1 LLLNLDN
8 DDETEVVT
16 RLELLGVEGSVI
28 ADPSRFRIYQPES
41 AEAIEAVLPETK
53 DFRASM
59 VGIDSFGGLLTY
71 LEYDS
76 LKDNDVRKCWNEN
89 IQPFGNRDTE
99 CAVWVIDHL
108 TKRQALGRN
117 TDSPYGSAAK
127 KQLVRGCLVRAEVEE
142 LLAPESTGR
151 VTLWVEKD
159 NSGRVR
165 QFCRE
170 KLFGSFE
177 IDATD
182 PEWISAHIDTPSEV
196 EAAKATK
203 RPTELMQRV
212 SKYLESAAH
221 TSAHETTTLE
231 KIKKGVIGKHS
242 GTAWAVE
249 VLKRESYVA
258 SRPWQQNDGRGARAE
273 QFWLIKPYKK
283 ETDPLLENLNSNP
296 SPTPSQPSWEGE
308 RTFELPNPPIGV
320 RSSEVQGEIDDDDGL
335 AAWRQPLPP
344 QGGAA

>member
-1 LLLNLDN
+1 
-8 DDETEVVT
+8 
-16 RLELLGVEGSVI
+16 
-28 ADPSRFRIYQPES
+28 
-41 AEAIEAVLPETK
+41 
-53 DFRASM
+53 
-59 VGIDSFGGLLTY
+59 
-71 LEYDS
+71 
-76 LKDNDVRKCWNEN
+76 
-89 IQPFGNRDTE
+89 
-99 CAVWVIDHL
+99 VWVIDHL

-127 KQLVRGCLVRAEVEE
+127 KQLVRGCLVRAEVKE

-177 IDATD
+177 VDATD

-283 ETDPLLENLNSNP
+283 ETDPLLSNLNSNP